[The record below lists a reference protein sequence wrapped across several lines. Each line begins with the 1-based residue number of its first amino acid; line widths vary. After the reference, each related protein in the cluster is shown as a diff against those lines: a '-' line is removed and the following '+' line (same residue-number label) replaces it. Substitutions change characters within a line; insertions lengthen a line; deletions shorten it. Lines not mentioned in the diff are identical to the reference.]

1 GVLVVEVQTV
11 DLFARQEGR
20 VAGFGDFDFLHHLAD
35 NHFDVLVVQ
44 LHALQ
49 TIDVLN
55 LVDEID
61 GQGFDAQ
68 DRQDLMRD
76 RGAINQDVAFLDQI
90 AFLNDNVL
98 AFRDQ
103 VFGRFATLFV
113 HRHDRNAAL
122 GLVVLAEFDAAFD
135 FRDDR
140 GFFRTARFEQFG
152 DTRQTAGD
160 VARLGRL
167 TRDAG
172 DDVAGFDL
180 GAVLNA
186 QDRTDRQVVYRFGAG
201 WQLLRVAFVIL
212 Q

>member
-1 GVLVVEVQTV
+1 FLLGGDGGRIRLARFRRSGQLVAFAGDALDLVHVRTRTGRDQATDDDVLLEAVQRIDLAADGGFGEDAGRFLEGSGRDKGTCLQRSLRDTLQNRDRLGGDTALLHRAGVLVVDVQTV

-55 LVDEID
+55 LVDEIV
-61 GQGFDAQ
+61 GQGLNAQ

-103 VFGRFATLFV
+103 VF
-113 HRHDRNAAL
+113 
-122 GLVVLAEFDAAFD
+122 
-135 FRDDR
+135 
-140 GFFRTARFEQFG
+140 
-152 DTRQTAGD
+152 
-160 VARLGRL
+160 
-167 TRDAG
+167 
-172 DDVAGFDL
+172 
-180 GAVLNA
+180 
-186 QDRTDRQVVYRFGAG
+186 
-201 WQLLRVAFVIL
+201 
-212 Q
+212 

>member
-1 GVLVVEVQTV
+1 
-11 DLFARQEGR
+11 
-20 VAGFGDFDFLHHLAD
+20 
-35 NHFDVLVVQ
+35 
-44 LHALQ
+44 
-49 TIDVLN
+49 
-55 LVDEID
+55 
-61 GQGFDAQ
+61 
-68 DRQDLMRD
+68 
-76 RGAINQDVAFLDQI
+76 
-90 AFLNDNVL
+90 
-98 AFRDQ
+98 
-103 VFGRFATLFV
+103 
-113 HRHDRNAAL
+113 
-122 GLVVLAEFDAAFD
+122 
-135 FRDDR
+135 R

-212 Q
+212 QRHARTQSRHLRLGAPVGNDARGQARRFVRLFTDRDVFDEVGILQRPGDFGD